1 MDILLGVAHGDDL
14 QYIFSELWGEDLPMS
29 ETDLAFSK
37 NVFIPLLVN
46 FAKSGYISYK
56 LTLKELLFHF

>member
-14 QYIFSELWGEDLPMS
+14 QYIFSELWSEDLPMS

-46 FAKSGYISYK
+46 FAQSG
-56 LTLKELLFHF
+56 